1 MDCKVPLLLSRNV
14 LGKLGMVC
22 AVDSQ
27 MVDLKA
33 LKLFGVPLK
42 MSDTGH
48 PALVVNQFPRNLEK
62 AGCIWSSDPDV
73 RFYLTAAGQYMASAA
88 GGGQGKIN
96 TLFYPKKIAVEIN
109 NMLSHEH
116 LSAVSFLAWWRNA
129 NQSRDFWIETS
140 SEFVRVHVVPR
151 RDVFDPSKWNT
162 SLQHLKSQLLSSLE
176 SKRITEAI
184 PCQSEVAT
192 VFEQVEVWQQPSSA
206 SIFWK
211 CGGLWIG
218 RSRFSK
224 KVQNSLPT
232 GRLDV
237 IPSSTHLAMEHEA
250 RGAGEGTQRAPSSC
264 APQLDS
270 ARTQGNAHR
279 AAPGPNSN
287 PGATC
292 LERNQQDVPGGA
304 QDQSSGGGLGDAAES
319 HEGLAHQSAEGQP
332 SARGGPGH
340 DVRQVQVMDVQ
351 RGAIL
356 LSRVG
361 DEGDGGEHQQQPGA
375 SPLCS
380 MVPPRAGGTEAT
392 GQRKGSPHDGGGP
405 RGECKDPSPG
415 DERVS
420 LECADV
426 EIYGVGN
433 DYDPGRQEGSQ
444 AEEGHGDDRCGE
456 HGCAGPGGGGRADCT
471 VGGPSC
477 DPSPRTPASFW
488 GNSVKVIKAAI
499 GLGKQSAET
508 EECIVSEGDATVG
521 LGKRIKNVAV
531 PEYDM
536 RGGRMD
542 KGDAFENDIT
552 VGHGSGTV
560 YKAAPVYDMDKG
572 GCPLQAGEVGATA
585 AGRPQ
590 ERHVY
595 GAPRARPDG
604 WFDEAGRSPKQRAR
618 DGAHKRK
625 INASTRRKLH
635 HMGKQVMSV
644 LFTCA
649 LAVGSM
655 AEEIVMETFNTAWV
669 TVRGPMEYRA
679 DCLEL
684 FAGEHEISA
693 AFARAK
699 MAVLRPRDLRF
710 GDDLRDGGQQE
721 AVLREIKEQRPK
733 VVWIAPPCTYWCAF
747 SRLNYTKQQ
756 RRRLR
761 AKEKPFL
768 DLIDEVMLLQ
778 RQLGGHVVIENPS
791 GSDLWNHS
799 MLRRWAADDEV
810 YSFNLD
816 MCQFGLRSGLEG
828 DKFLKKGTR
837 LMATHIDFMEG
848 LQRKCDGA
856 HDHRLVQ
863 GSDTARSAHYSMDFA
878 EAVVD
883 VVKNMQAHQVL
894 VTEEPQDAEMVEEGE
909 ITLEDERGALGI
921 KFKGS
926 VSSKIAGALRRL
938 HQNLGHPN
946 NRELERH
953 LRLAGADSEMVKAV
967 SQLQCSTCAKCARPQ
982 PQRVAKPTA
991 LLDFNDAVALDI
1003 IFIDTAQ
1010 TKAHLALNMVD
1021 IASSYQ
1027 VVIPLPNR
1035 KAETVADTFYKHW
1048 ASWAGIPGKLVLDLD
1063 TCFRDAFWDLTNN
1076 DGIAMRCAAGQAH
1089 WQNGVAERYGGAW
1102 KAIWDRLHEEHIIG
1116 DSEVYEAACAVS
1128 EARNT
1133 LRNRSGFSPRQWVFG
1148 TQGRLGP
1155 NLEDDAHDLA
1165 SLSHIT
1171 ADEKMSRKHQL
1182 KLGAKMAF
1190 FHCQNKDAVRRAV
1203 QHRSRVLPTQFKAG
1217 DLVYVYRDAKTKGK
1231 RAASKWI
1238 GPATI
1243 IGPEGSNF
1251 WVARGGR
1258 CLLAAGE
1265 HLRPAEHEEVSEAL
1279 RIKAALLQIRQCIDA
1294 DFEEAADDMAEDVGP
1309 QGAAAADK
1317 EIDVSMEAEAEG
1329 IEGELDAEV
1338 EAAGSSSGPM
1348 TRVPVSE
1355 RVARAA
1361 KREKEIQQMARKKQA
1376 LDDLPF
1382 SLRSGTIKHHLKR
1395 GDDAGN
1401 IKEAHFTKH
1410 GGSQE
1415 ALDKAL
1421 EKEIP
1426 WNLIAPEEKELFKQA
1441 EVTQWEEHLKY
1452 EAVKP
1457 LSEAES
1463 KEVEEKYGKER
1474 ILTSRFLYRDKNLAK
1489 RRTDAGV
1496 PCKAKARLCV
1506 GGQRDPDLGVVD
1518 MAVDAPTV
1526 NRHSLLLGLVV
1537 ALSFGWTI
1545 RIGDIRAAFLN
1556 GVQSSRRLFFRQPA
1570 RGIPGLRPGQLVEIL
1585 KGVFGLAT
1593 SPKLWWLKL
1602 STDLLSL
1609 SIQCNGLF
1617 YSIEQN
1623 EIDPCAFRIMNTNTN
1638 EVAGLI
1644 FTHVDDLMVM
1654 AEQDL
1659 VVKVQEAIQ
1668 NKFPVDD
1675 WEGGH
1680 FEYVG
1685 CEYKVTENEITIT
1698 QTGYVE
1704 SRLNKIVVPS
1714 GCRDEDAATEDLV
1727 KQHRSVVGCLSW
1739 LAKQTRPDIQFDVAQ
1754 AQRVQGRP
1762 SYGDIKAINKV
1773 VDQAKKYKENGIKIP
1788 KIDRSDMVI
1797 LGYHDAAWANADL
1810 PCQADIDTSW
1820 DGDFKL
1826 GSQLASLVVV
1836 ADKKCLQNQ
1845 PGAFGVLDWRSH
1857 GSQRVCRSTF
1867 AGETM
1872 ACGEAL
1878 ESCIFLRSLL
1888 LSFTNG
1894 RLVGEAEAGALM
1906 GLHLFTDCKSLFDHL
1921 HREGIPRAPSERR
1934 LALDLA
1940 AIRQSLAVEARHEWK
1955 RNYGSGTITPEK
1967 PCKPPIHW
1975 VPTDQQLAD
1984 VLTKHLNPAG
1994 WWETI
1999 LHGFLALPFMP
2010 RQSQFG
2016 QDTEAV
2022 SMSHQ

>member
-1 MDCKVPLLLSRNV
+1 
-14 LGKLGMVC
+14 
-22 AVDSQ
+22 
-27 MVDLKA
+27 
-33 LKLFGVPLK
+33 
-42 MSDTGH
+42 
-48 PALVVNQFPRNLEK
+48 
-62 AGCIWSSDPDV
+62 
-73 RFYLTAAGQYMASAA
+73 
-88 GGGQGKIN
+88 
-96 TLFYPKKIAVEIN
+96 
-109 NMLSHEH
+109 
-116 LSAVSFLAWWRNA
+116 
-129 NQSRDFWIETS
+129 
-140 SEFVRVHVVPR
+140 
-151 RDVFDPSKWNT
+151 
-162 SLQHLKSQLLSSLE
+162 
-176 SKRITEAI
+176 
-184 PCQSEVAT
+184 
-192 VFEQVEVWQQPSSA
+192 
-206 SIFWK
+206 
-211 CGGLWIG
+211 
-218 RSRFSK
+218 
-224 KVQNSLPT
+224 
-232 GRLDV
+232 
-237 IPSSTHLAMEHEA
+237 
-250 RGAGEGTQRAPSSC
+250 
-264 APQLDS
+264 
-270 ARTQGNAHR
+270 
-279 AAPGPNSN
+279 
-287 PGATC
+287 
-292 LERNQQDVPGGA
+292 
-304 QDQSSGGGLGDAAES
+304 
-319 HEGLAHQSAEGQP
+319 
-332 SARGGPGH
+332 
-340 DVRQVQVMDVQ
+340 
-351 RGAIL
+351 
-356 LSRVG
+356 
-361 DEGDGGEHQQQPGA
+361 
-375 SPLCS
+375 
-380 MVPPRAGGTEAT
+380 
-392 GQRKGSPHDGGGP
+392 
-405 RGECKDPSPG
+405 
-415 DERVS
+415 
-420 LECADV
+420 
-426 EIYGVGN
+426 
-433 DYDPGRQEGSQ
+433 
-444 AEEGHGDDRCGE
+444 
-456 HGCAGPGGGGRADCT
+456 
-471 VGGPSC
+471 
-477 DPSPRTPASFW
+477 
-488 GNSVKVIKAAI
+488 VIKAAI